1 MIKEGHLGACSAGI
15 RGNKV
20 DGGTEKK
27 IGDETGEIARTQIIY
42 DFVRQK
48 EGLWVLIYM
57 G

>member
-1 MIKEGHLGACSAGI
+1 MIKEEHLGACLAGI
-15 RGNKV
+15 RGNKA

-27 IGDETGEIARTQIIY
+27 IRDETGEIARTQIIY
-42 DFVRQK
+42 GFVCQK

>member
-27 IGDETGEIARTQIIY
+27 IGDETGELRSYMILYAKKK
-42 DFVRQK
+42 DF
-48 EGLWVLIYM
+48 GF
-57 G
+57 